1 MKSIDPHGFV
11 VGFAVVV
18 GATVA
23 PIVTDGAGAT
33 LEAATTAV
41 AVVAGAAV
49 GAVVGIVVEDDVV
62 GNALDGVVGDDDVVP
77 FAQAP
82 TIMASAIKLAP
93 ALPPRIVMPK
103 G

>member
-1 MKSIDPHGFV
+1 MKSIDPHRFV

-49 GAVVGIVVEDDVV
+49 GAVVG
-62 GNALDGVVGDDDVVP
+62 NALDGVVGDDEVVP

-93 ALPPRIVMPK
+93 ALPPRIVIPK